1 MGVIISEVY
10 RAPSPFTCFG
20 VMIEP
25 IISEVYRV
33 SLCEATS
40 INWRVFFDF
49 SFNEQ
54 SKSGSPYLPCPYYRL
69 AESKVNPFLT
79 FIFLAIESRQKKV
92 LIRWVFYD
100 FFAQNISYF
109 YCF

>member
-54 SKSGSPYLPCPYYRL
+54 SKSGFPYLLYPNYRL
-69 AESKVNPFLT
+69 AESKVNHFLT
-79 FIFLAIESRQKKV
+79 IILNTIESRQKKV
-92 LIRWVFYD
+92 LISGVFYD
-100 FFAQNISYF
+100 FFA
-109 YCF
+109 